1 MMLISALGQLLISP
15 ISATSLPVD
24 PRTRDQCD
32 WSYCTF
38 SHPSILDYEVSWN
51 FWLMWPWRV
60 KMPTQ
65 NFLMLL
71 LLLMLMMRI
80 GNIWCGFGSWGF
92 VIKLNFCS
100 DFQHKVFRSL
110 KLEVRR
116 DFEAEVWSVF
126 CCWCL
131 VEVTRLNLGQDY
143 VAKFGQDFKFKSSR
157 DDDVWLRF

>member
-1 MMLISALGQLLISP
+1 MTWLCNHSRGILSNNMMLISALGQLLISP

-60 KMPTQ
+60 KMPTR

-100 DFQHKVFRSL
+100 DFQHKVWSKFRSCSSGKICSWSL
-110 KLEVRR
+110 ASFFPLIFCRSYEV
-116 DFEAEVWSVF
+116 ESWS
-126 CCWCL
+126 
-131 VEVTRLNLGQDY
+131 
-143 VAKFGQDFKFKSSR
+143 
-157 DDDVWLRF
+157 RFWS